1 MATHVIIGSGPVAH
15 ATATELIKH
24 GHTVRSVTRT
34 GNGEMPEGVERV
46 TADAS
51 DRSMLIGVTRR
62 AATIYNCVNPLYHRW
77 TQEWPPMARNL
88 LDAAEQ
94 HGAVLATMSNLYGYG
109 PSTKPF
115 KETDPLRAP
124 GTKGKVRA
132 TMWNEA
138 LAAHATGRVRVT
150 EARASDFV
158 GPLVRNAHLGERV
171 VPNILTGKAVAMLGR
186 LDVAH
191 AMTAIGDVGI
201 AMAILGTD
209 ERALGRAWHVPTAP
223 AQTTGQN
230 IAALCRA
237 AGVATVKART
247 MPSSVLKLV
256 GVFSPLMKEM
266 VEVEYQFAKPFDLDS
281 SAFTA
286 TFDVKPTPL
295 DETFAATVAWY
306 RTQKA

>member
-1 MATHVIIGSGPVAH
+1 MATHVIIGSGPAAH
-15 ATATELIKH
+15 ATAVELIKK

-34 GNGEMPEGVERV
+34 GSGEMPTGVERV
-46 TADAS
+46 QADAS
-51 DRSMLIGVTRR
+51 NRETLIDVTRG
-62 AATIYNCVNPLYHRW
+62 AATIYNCANPPYHRW
-77 TQEWPPMARNL
+77 AQEWPPIARNL
-88 LDAAEQ
+88 LAAAEQ

-124 GTKGKVRA
+124 GTKGQVRA

-138 LAAHATGRVRVT
+138 IAAHAAGRVRIT

-158 GPLVRNAHLGERV
+158 GPLVRTAHLGERV
-171 VPNILTGKAVAMLGR
+171 VPHILKGQAVSMLGR

-191 AMTAIGDVGI
+191 AVTAIGDVGV
-201 AMAILGTD
+201 AMAILGTED
-209 ERALGRAWHVPTAP
+209 RALGRAWHVPTAP

-230 IAALCRA
+230 LDALCRA
-237 AGVATVKART
+237 AGVTTVKART
-247 MPSSVLKLV
+247 MPSPVLKLV
-256 GVFSPLMKEM
+256 GIFSPLMKEM

-281 SAFTA
+281 SDFTA
-286 TFDVKPTPL
+286 AFDAKPTPL

-306 RTQKA
+306 RRQQD